1 MLRLYEDGI
10 RKLRDSPLHPKMQSD
25 GKRYL
30 IDIYYKEE
38 QMNSFRDSLVKQLDR
53 LKMKADQH
61 IRRMG
66 QSGPSSVADEHQGGK
81 IQFDDYKVQYLQS
94 KL

>member
-1 MLRLYEDGI
+1 
-10 RKLRDSPLHPKMQSD
+10 MQSD

-30 IDIYYKEE
+30 IDIYYKED

-66 QSGPSSVADEHQGGK
+66 QGGPSSMPDEHQGSK
-81 IQFDDYKVQYLQS
+81 IQFDEYKVQYLQT